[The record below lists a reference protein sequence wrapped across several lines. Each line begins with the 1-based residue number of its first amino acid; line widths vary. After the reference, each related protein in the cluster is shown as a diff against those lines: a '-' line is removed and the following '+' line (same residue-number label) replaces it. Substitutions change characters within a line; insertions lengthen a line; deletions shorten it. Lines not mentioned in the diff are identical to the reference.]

1 MTGAIFVT
9 SARKLSSSGYILS
22 SIPHWVTLKRVW
34 NILDPRIRK
43 FLCLP
48 HWLHE
53 FTILSLVLFDKSSYR
68 ERKRSWNSKK
78 VKECHCILSY
88 TVIYAANSHTYYYRY
103 SITHSH
109 FHSISCHNVFC
120 LNAPSGVLG
129 GGIRGYTAYTNLR
142 GFFWQRILTS
152 VIINKQGTFRPVATP
167 LCVYPLEVCGNRF
180 FVPIPSHFND
190 VIPIPIPFPFP
201 SET

>member
-1 MTGAIFVT
+1 MTGTIFVT

-78 VKECHCILSY
+78 AKECHCILSY

-109 FHSISCHNVFC
+109 FHSRLKSFLFC
-120 LNAPSGVLG
+120 KSFPLQPFLLLLQHWLHDSPDFYCYFWAYPFLLFSFSVLH
-129 GGIRGYTAYTNLR
+129 
-142 GFFWQRILTS
+142 FWVVCS
-152 VIINKQGTFRPVATP
+152 VR
-167 LCVYPLEVCGNRF
+167 
-180 FVPIPSHFND
+180 
-190 VIPIPIPFPFP
+190 
-201 SET
+201 

>member
-1 MTGAIFVT
+1 MTGTIFVI

-109 FHSISCHNVFC
+109 FHSRLKTFLFCKSFPLQPFFFFFSTDYMIPQTFTVTSEHIRFYFLVF
-120 LNAPSGVLG
+120 LFYTFELSAP
-129 GGIRGYTAYTNLR
+129 
-142 GFFWQRILTS
+142 
-152 VIINKQGTFRPVATP
+152 
-167 LCVYPLEVCGNRF
+167 CGRLSWLMSAF
-180 FVPIPSHFND
+180 
-190 VIPIPIPFPFP
+190 
-201 SET
+201 ERTLK